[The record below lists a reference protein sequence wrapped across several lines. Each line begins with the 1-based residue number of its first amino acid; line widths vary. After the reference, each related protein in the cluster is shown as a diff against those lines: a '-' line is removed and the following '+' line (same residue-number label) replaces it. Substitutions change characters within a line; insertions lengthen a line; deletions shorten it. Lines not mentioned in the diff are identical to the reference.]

1 MSQEKSLA
9 QYQQSYFLGIGGIG
23 MSAIARYFL
32 SLQLPVYGYD
42 KTPSPLTENLA
53 NEGASISFSDAVIDL
68 PEAVCKGIHNTLFI
82 LTPAIPKDHPQW
94 VWLLEHGAFI
104 QKRSE
109 VLGFIAK
116 NSFCIAV
123 AGTHGKTTTSTLI
136 AHLLHGCNINF
147 TAFLGGISS
156 NFNSNY
162 IRKINGIA
170 LFQEDANKEIVV
182 LEADEFDRSFHRLSP
197 DLAIITAID
206 PDHLDIYENTAAFT
220 EAFVHFASLIRS
232 VVDTY
237 YADSTSAPVG
247 KIATGA
253 FSGKDPSKVDRSA
266 GNENQAKRDP
276 YFAEGD
282 EPSVSKTSSKNRTGN
297 PGDGNPEF
305 DLRRDK
311 PHGAGLVIQESIHIT
326 TQKSIAKC
334 TYGLGV
340 NAVFRARDV
349 RVEQGDYCFD
359 FIYAG
364 QFLGRFRCGLPGHH
378 NVQNTLAALG
388 ICHGFLGLP
397 IKELQEGIASFK
409 GAKRRFETV
418 VKTAKHIVIDD
429 YAHHPE
435 EIKAIVHSVRTLYP
449 NKHIT
454 GLFQPHLFSRTKDF
468 AREFADSLSALD
480 TVWLMDIYPA
490 RENPIP
496 GITSTWLLEM
506 IQNPRKHLLSADQ
519 IHTEIYNSPP
529 ELLLILGAGDI
540 DRLIEPVRKQYE
552 EISTSHQ

>member
-1 MSQEKSLA
+1 MYQEKSLA

-42 KTPSPLTENLA
+42 KTPSVLTENLVS
-53 NEGASISFSDAVIDL
+53 EGASISFSDAVIDL
-68 PEAVCKGIHNTLFI
+68 PEAVIKGIHNTLFI

-94 VWLLEHGAFI
+94 IWLVEHGAII
-104 QKRSE
+104 QKRAE

-116 NSFCIAV
+116 KSFCIAV

-162 IRKINGIA
+162 IRHINGID
-170 LFQEDANKEIVV
+170 LFQGKANKEIIV
-182 LEADEFDRSFHRLSP
+182 LEADEFDRSFHRLRP

-206 PDHLDIYENTAAFT
+206 PDHLDIYENAEAFT
-220 EAFVHFASLIRS
+220 EAFVHFASLIS
-232 VVDTY
+232 PSDEITPG
-237 YADSTSAPVG
+237 D
-247 KIATGA
+247 
-253 FSGKDPSKVDRSA
+253 FSGKNASKKFASA
-266 GNENQAKRDP
+266 ENEDQTTQDLSFGEENETIESNTYGNKQTKKPRVGKPALNLP
-276 YFAEGD
+276 
-282 EPSVSKTSSKNRTGN
+282 VN
-297 PGDGNPEF
+297 
-305 DLRRDK
+305 K

-326 TQKSIAKC
+326 THKSIEKC

-340 NAVFRARDV
+340 NALFRADKV
-349 RVEQGDYCFD
+349 LVEQGYYCFD
-359 FIYAG
+359 FIYG
-364 QFLGRFRCGLPGHH
+364 GHFLGRFRCGLAGHH

-397 IKELQEGIASFK
+397 ITELQEGIASFK
-409 GAKRRFETV
+409 GAKRRFETIV
-418 VKTAKHIVIDD
+418 STDKYVVIDD

-468 AREFADSLSALD
+468 AQEFAESLSALD

-506 IQNPRKHLLSADQ
+506 ILNPRKYLLTANQ
-519 IHTEIYNSPP
+519 IHTEIHNSPP

-540 DRLIEPVRKQYE
+540 DRLIEPIRKQYE
-552 EISTSHQ
+552 EISTGHQ

>member
-1 MSQEKSLA
+1 
-9 QYQQSYFLGIGGIG
+9 
-23 MSAIARYFL
+23 
-32 SLQLPVYGYD
+32 
-42 KTPSPLTENLA
+42 
-53 NEGASISFSDAVIDL
+53 
-68 PEAVCKGIHNTLFI
+68 
-82 LTPAIPKDHPQW
+82 
-94 VWLLEHGAFI
+94 
-104 QKRSE
+104 
-109 VLGFIAK
+109 
-116 NSFCIAV
+116 
-123 AGTHGKTTTSTLI
+123 
-136 AHLLHGCNINF
+136 
-147 TAFLGGISS
+147 
-156 NFNSNY
+156 
-162 IRKINGIA
+162 
-170 LFQEDANKEIVV
+170 
-182 LEADEFDRSFHRLSP
+182 
-197 DLAIITAID
+197 
-206 PDHLDIYENTAAFT
+206 TAAFT
-220 EAFVHFASLIRS
+220 EAFVHFASLIR
-232 VVDTY
+232 
-237 YADSTSAPVG
+237 PVG
-247 KIATGA
+247 KID
-253 FSGKDPSKVDRSA
+253 FP
-266 GNENQAKRDP
+266 
-276 YFAEGD
+276 EGD
-282 EPSVSKTSSKNRTGN
+282 EPSVSKTSRKNRTGNPENGN

-326 TQKSIAKC
+326 TQKKSIAKC

-340 NAVFRARDV
+340 NALFRARDV

-418 VKTAKHIVIDD
+418 VNTAKHIVIDD

-435 EIKAIVHSVRTLYP
+435 EIKAIVHSVQTLYP

-506 IQNPRKHLLSADQ
+506 IQNPRKRLLSADQ

-540 DRLIEPVRKQYE
+540 DRLIEPIRKQYE